1 MERLQKILSKA
12 GVASRREAEKLIIAG
27 RVTVNGTVAKLGDQA
42 EESDTIAVDGTV
54 IGKAEEKLYFLLNKP
69 RGYLCTVK
77 DDRGRR
83 TVLELLSDIKE
94 YIYPVGRLDYNTTG
108 LLLLTNDGEFM
119 NGLLHPSRE
128 VHKTYAAKVKGIP
141 DNGKLKTLR
150 QGVMLE
156 DGITAPAE
164 VRLIERGTKETED
177 GRFLDWSTVQLTIHE
192 GRNRQVRRMMSA
204 VGHDVLALKR
214 TAFAGLNLQ
223 GVGVGKYRELTKEEV
238 TRLRS
243 LYE

>member
-77 DDRGRR
+77 DDRGRK

-141 DNGKLKTLR
+141 DNGKK
-150 QGVMLE
+150 
-156 DGITAPAE
+156 
-164 VRLIERGTKETED
+164 
-177 GRFLDWSTVQLTIHE
+177 S
-192 GRNRQVRRMMSA
+192 N
-204 VGHDVLALKR
+204 
-214 TAFAGLNLQ
+214 
-223 GVGVGKYRELTKEEV
+223 
-238 TRLRS
+238 
-243 LYE
+243 

>member
-77 DDRGRR
+77 DDRGRK

-108 LLLLTNDGEFM
+108 LLL
-119 NGLLHPSRE
+119 
-128 VHKTYAAKVKGIP
+128 
-141 DNGKLKTLR
+141 
-150 QGVMLE
+150 
-156 DGITAPAE
+156 
-164 VRLIERGTKETED
+164 
-177 GRFLDWSTVQLTIHE
+177 
-192 GRNRQVRRMMSA
+192 
-204 VGHDVLALKR
+204 
-214 TAFAGLNLQ
+214 
-223 GVGVGKYRELTKEEV
+223 
-238 TRLRS
+238 
-243 LYE
+243 